1 MWEMTSLSLKLHKFG
16 RIEGLGIGGKMIGPS
31 NMFAVKGNNSPPYRT
46 HSIASKYDLVIH
58 GSNAHKVTLLE
69 KKCSMKE
76 YNKETR
82 ESGDID
88 KPYILFLNLKADLTL
103 KRRW

>member
-16 RIEGLGIGGKMIGPS
+16 RFEGLGIGGKMIGPS
-31 NMFAVKGNNSPPYRT
+31 NMFAVKVTNTPYYRA

-58 GSNAHKVTLLE
+58 GSNAHKVTMLE
-69 KKCSMKE
+69 KTCSMKE

-88 KPYILFLNLKADLTL
+88 KPYIMVYNSKADLTL
-103 KRRW
+103 NRRW

>member
-1 MWEMTSLSLKLHKFG
+1 
-16 RIEGLGIGGKMIGPS
+16 MIGPS
-31 NMFAVKGNNSPPYRT
+31 NMFAVKVNNTPYYRT

-76 YNKETR
+76 YNKERR
-82 ESGDID
+82 ESGNID
-88 KPYILFLNLKADLTL
+88 KPYIMVLNLKADLTL
-103 KRRW
+103 NRRR